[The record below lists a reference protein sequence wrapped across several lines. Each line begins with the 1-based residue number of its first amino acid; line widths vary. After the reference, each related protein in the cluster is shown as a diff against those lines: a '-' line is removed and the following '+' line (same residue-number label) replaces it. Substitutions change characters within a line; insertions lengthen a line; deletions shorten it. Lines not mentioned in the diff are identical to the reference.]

1 VTGAAV
7 SSEGLPSS
15 SITVP
20 LDGLLDLRSTL
31 LTAVGYIIHLW
42 PREQRAHLH
51 QRAAPG
57 ALGWL
62 SPHGPER
69 LYGTQ
74 VVLVDYFPCRLPE
87 SLTRSMRV
95 REAYPPSLGLEP
107 RAGRSGL
114 LLCRLGS
121 ALAKL

>member
-1 VTGAAV
+1 MTGAAV

-15 SITVP
+15 PITVP

-51 QRAAPG
+51 ERAAPG
-57 ALGWL
+57 ALGWI

-69 LYGTQ
+69 LYGDSGCSCG
-74 VVLVDYFPCRLPE
+74 LLPVPLARITHSIYASARGVS
-87 SLTRSMRV
+87 SLTW
-95 REAYPPSLGLEP
+95 P
-107 RAGRSGL
+107 
-114 LLCRLGS
+114 
-121 ALAKL
+121 